1 MSIEVDYL
9 STFKN
14 HDLSVRTR
22 EAESIKMRHPERCPI
37 IVTKAKKCVNVPDI
51 DKHKYLVPLDLT
63 VGQLVYVIRKRI
75 KLRPEQAIFLFINNI
90 LPPTSELIGKIYNEN
105 KDNDGFLYVEYS
117 GENTFG

>member
-14 HDLSVRTR
+14 HDLSVRRR
-22 EAESIKMRHPERCPI
+22 EAESIKMKHPDRCPI
-37 IVTKAKKCVNVPDI
+37 IVTKAKNSVNVPDI

-90 LPPTSELIGKIYNEN
+90 LPQTSELIGKIYNEN
-105 KDNDGFLYVEYS
+105 KANDGFLYVEYS

>member
-37 IVTKAKKCVNVPDI
+37 IVTKAKNCVNVPDI

>member
-9 STFKN
+9 STFKE
-14 HDLSVRTR
+14 HDLSVRRR
-22 EAESIKMRHPERCPI
+22 EAESIKMKHPERCPI
-37 IVTKAKKCVNVPDI
+37 IVTKAKNSVNVPDI

-105 KDNDGFLYVEYS
+105 KANDGFLYVEYS